1 MNKDE
6 GLLPPVYN
14 HLILRSNNSVS
25 KAHFILK
32 LLSVVM
38 FDAYLFVFV
47 TLRLFVISIIFILMS
62 AKV

>member
-6 GLLPPVYN
+6 GLLPPVYT
-14 HLILRSNNSVS
+14 ILFLKVTTLCP

-38 FDAYLFVFV
+38 LDAYLFVFV
-47 TLRLFVISIIFILMS
+47 TLRFFVISIIFILMS
-62 AKV
+62 ATV